1 MKKIASFLLAG
12 ALACMAGTS
21 KSKISS
27 DLSTAVLT
35 NSIQVV
41 VQWNIEPGTVTAQKI
56 SALGGTVVSEFPSVH
71 SGLYSIP
78 SSALNTLSADP
89 DVKYVSPDRDLRKKS
104 TIKTVAPVAAT
115 INAPYA
121 WSLGYN
127 GAGIGVAV
135 VDSGINKDDNLGLGK
150 DHEPV
155 YSEDFTGLMP
165 KKKSGSGGG
174 GMSPDW
180 YGHGQHIAGII
191 PSNAKDS
198 NCDKCNKSFMGIAPN
213 VSLINLKVLDA
224 SGEGSDS
231 AVIAAINRAISLKS
245 TYNIRV
251 MNLSLGRPV
260 YESYAQDPLCQA
272 VEAAWKAG
280 IVVVVAA
287 GNEGRGNTFGNEGY
301 GTIKAPG
308 NDPYVI
314 TIRAMRDMGTPDRS
328 DDLIASYSSKG
339 PSAVDHVVKPDLVAP
354 GNQVVSLL
362 ATNGTLGLSDPQN
375 IVSVS
380 SYQDGAPSVGSIP
393 VQPSYDPDSNSQ
405 PPNVKIGPGYSKR
418 YYTMNG
424 TSMAAAVASGA
435 VADLLQAAPELT
447 PDQVKMLLMETASK
461 TFPLVSTVTD
471 SNTGQSYTSYY
482 DIFTV
487 GAGYLDLKAALAL
500 VKQVPSGL
508 TALSPTAT
516 YDPATGEV
524 DLSFDPSS
532 VFSDKAM
539 WGASSVSSDKAMWG
553 ANSVSSNKAMWGAA
567 SMWSS
572 SVLAGSKAMWGASVV
587 WSASSAPAA
596 NKAMWGANSLAGDK
610 ALWGA
615 DSPAANKA
623 LWGASAIWSNKALWG
638 ASDKTAS
645 ESVLINGEK

>member
-115 INAPYA
+115 INAPYM
-121 WSLGYN
+121 WGLGYT

-135 VDSGINKDDNLGLGK
+135 VDSGINQDDNLGLGK
-150 DHEPV
+150 DRAPV

-165 KKKSGSGGG
+165 KKKSGSKGG

-191 PSNAKDS
+191 ASNAKES

-287 GNEGRGNTFGNEGY
+287 GNDGRDNTYGSDGY
-301 GTIKAPG
+301 GTVNAPG

-314 TIRAMRDMGTPDRS
+314 TVGAMRSMGTPSRA
-328 DDLIASYSSKG
+328 DDLVASYSSKG
-339 PSAVDHVVKPDLVAP
+339 PSAVDHIVKPDLVAP
-354 GNQVVSLL
+354 GNQIISLL
-362 ATNGTLGLSDPQN
+362 AEHGTLALDEPQN
-375 IVSVS
+375 L
-380 SYQDGAPSVGSIP
+380 A
-393 VQPSYDPDSNSQ
+393 
-405 PPNVKIGPGYSKR
+405 
-418 YYTMNG
+418 TL
-424 TSMAAAVASGA
+424 MA
-435 VADLLQAAPELT
+435 
-447 PDQVKMLLMETASK
+447 
-461 TFPLVSTVTD
+461 
-471 SNTGQSYTSYY
+471 YR
-482 DIFTV
+482 
-487 GAGYLDLKAALAL
+487 
-500 VKQVPSGL
+500 
-508 TALSPTAT
+508 
-516 YDPATGEV
+516 
-524 DLSFDPSS
+524 
-532 VFSDKAM
+532 
-539 WGASSVSSDKAMWG
+539 
-553 ANSVSSNKAMWGAA
+553 
-567 SMWSS
+567 
-572 SVLAGSKAMWGASVV
+572 SKA
-587 WSASSAPAA
+587 
-596 NKAMWGANSLAGDK
+596 DK
-610 ALWGA
+610 
-615 DSPAANKA
+615 
-623 LWGASAIWSNKALWG
+623 
-638 ASDKTAS
+638 
-645 ESVLINGEK
+645 